1 MKIWESKP
9 ADLDK
14 KLKKVTEPIR
24 FGDEQ
29 YEEARLKQKD
39 SLDLVKRLKI
49 EKREREKKIAD
60 RQKTEEARLALELER
75 RQQQHEVKERAKE
88 AEKEAKRMEI
98 ENKVKERV

>member
-9 ADLDK
+9 SDLDK
-14 KLKKVTEPIR
+14 KLKKIAEPIR

-49 EKREREKKIAD
+49 EKREREKKI
-60 RQKTEEARLALELER
+60 
-75 RQQQHEVKERAKE
+75 KERAQ
-88 AEKEAKRMEI
+88 AEETRLA
-98 ENKVKERV
+98 